1 MSGPEVATKHSE
13 GPVFRHTVTDS
24 DLGMRE
30 HAALK
35 PIDLSRIINLLED
48 PLASSLKERH
58 LSVLKKV
65 VKRNQ
70 NGFLL
75 KDLVQIF
82 KILNLCAEKAREHP
96 EYTLVICDLLKI
108 CSLPFLKEK
117 SSDESSYAQI
127 VKECLSQMGYL
138 MRVPSADV
146 RLQVCDSIAA
156 FYHPKAPRQQVEGL
170 HPTSPSYKPQMAEES
185 GVAETL
191 VLSLA
196 LLEEQPAV
204 RLQVLRALQLLSSA
218 SGLNCSLILRVRGAS
233 KICALMNEPDPS
245 GRLLRRCTDVLGNL
259 LELGSKEEAT
269 SQLSTTDCFMALKEA
284 FVNLLLNGH
293 RRSDLQLRN
302 DLLLICTVVAG
313 NPKAPLIESGF
324 AKQLILFATFPEIK
338 SHNPLVRNLKLSFSD
353 EDFEMKKLLFNML
366 VVMSRDLSA
375 VQLLQEGKVLL
386 ALLQHVR
393 PGEAPRRGEWTAA
406 QQEELQLQAL
416 ATLVSLVPLLPQ
428 DYLTCQG
435 STRLLL
441 LMDWCV
447 SAGLLTK
454 MEASSEEEDAVA
466 LEIKMDAL
474 LVLSTLCDNDAHR
487 KELFGPEGV
496 ELLVRFL
503 KMDPAL
509 FYSGLGHNKLILTTV
524 DCIWSCVVGCYPTE
538 DLFLEKGGVLLLLDL
553 LQSSPRNMQD
563 VVLGTLLELC
573 DNSKTPA
580 HISSWRGKKG
590 ETAAGLLVRLWRAQE
605 TELGVRRDASGRIV
619 DVRRPL
625 LSVAQEEEQVEP
637 IPADQPSAAIMD
649 VSENMRAKI
658 YSVFC
663 RLGFEDLPGLRTEDY
678 VTIAVISRYLDF
690 KVGEVW
696 AEISRELEAEGV
708 RPVSPDQEALQSI
721 GRTAEEAARAVAALQ
736 TQLLGQQRQ
745 QELREE
751 QQLYSEMRT
760 NHKHQEL
767 AVKSWEAFV
776 ARTSNYTLLKD
787 ARRLQEKSIASSR
800 PQKTDQ
806 DAVFHPTQI
815 RAMHT
820 TSFCGRSVQVEST
833 PVQLTGG
840 PLAGTDLALDRLS
853 VRGGALRSTRPAQ
866 PPGSVPVQ

>member
-1 MSGPEVATKHSE
+1 
-13 GPVFRHTVTDS
+13 
-24 DLGMRE
+24 
-30 HAALK
+30 
-35 PIDLSRIINLLED
+35 
-48 PLASSLKERH
+48 
-58 LSVLKKV
+58 
-65 VKRNQ
+65 
-70 NGFLL
+70 
-75 KDLVQIF
+75 
-82 KILNLCAEKAREHP
+82 
-96 EYTLVICDLLKI
+96 
-108 CSLPFLKEK
+108 
-117 SSDESSYAQI
+117 
-127 VKECLSQMGYL
+127 MGYL

-204 RLQVLRALQLLSSA
+204 RLQVLRTLQLLSSA

-233 KICALMNEPDPS
+233 KICALMNEPDSS

-302 DLLLICTVVAG
+302 DLLLICTAVAG

-441 LMDWCV
+441 LMDWCI

-524 DCIWSCVVGCYPTE
+524 DCIW
-538 DLFLEKGGVLLLLDL
+538 
-553 LQSSPRNMQD
+553 
-563 VVLGTLLELC
+563 
-573 DNSKTPA
+573 
-580 HISSWRGKKG
+580 
-590 ETAAGLLVRLWRAQE
+590 
-605 TELGVRRDASGRIV
+605 
-619 DVRRPL
+619 
-625 LSVAQEEEQVEP
+625 
-637 IPADQPSAAIMD
+637 
-649 VSENMRAKI
+649 
-658 YSVFC
+658 
-663 RLGFEDLPGLRTEDY
+663 
-678 VTIAVISRYLDF
+678 
-690 KVGEVW
+690 
-696 AEISRELEAEGV
+696 
-708 RPVSPDQEALQSI
+708 
-721 GRTAEEAARAVAALQ
+721 
-736 TQLLGQQRQ
+736 
-745 QELREE
+745 
-751 QQLYSEMRT
+751 
-760 NHKHQEL
+760 
-767 AVKSWEAFV
+767 
-776 ARTSNYTLLKD
+776 
-787 ARRLQEKSIASSR
+787 
-800 PQKTDQ
+800 
-806 DAVFHPTQI
+806 
-815 RAMHT
+815 
-820 TSFCGRSVQVEST
+820 
-833 PVQLTGG
+833 
-840 PLAGTDLALDRLS
+840 
-853 VRGGALRSTRPAQ
+853 
-866 PPGSVPVQ
+866 

>member
-1 MSGPEVATKHSE
+1 
-13 GPVFRHTVTDS
+13 
-24 DLGMRE
+24 
-30 HAALK
+30 
-35 PIDLSRIINLLED
+35 
-48 PLASSLKERH
+48 
-58 LSVLKKV
+58 
-65 VKRNQ
+65 
-70 NGFLL
+70 
-75 KDLVQIF
+75 
-82 KILNLCAEKAREHP
+82 
-96 EYTLVICDLLKI
+96 
-108 CSLPFLKEK
+108 
-117 SSDESSYAQI
+117 
-127 VKECLSQMGYL
+127 MGYL

-204 RLQVLRALQLLSSA
+204 RLQVLRTLQLLSSA

-233 KICALMNEPDPS
+233 KICALMNEPDSS

-302 DLLLICTVVAG
+302 DLLLICTAVAG

-447 SAGLLTK
+447 SADPYSGQGNSFHSSGGRGSKRAHLRHCVRLLRSVAALGDELLTEDLSDQGAIGQLLGLLTK

-663 RLGFEDLPGLRTEDY
+663 RLGKCSFEDLPGLRTEDY

-776 ARTSNYTLLKD
+776 ARTSNYTLLK
-787 ARRLQEKSIASSR
+787 
-800 PQKTDQ
+800 
-806 DAVFHPTQI
+806 
-815 RAMHT
+815 
-820 TSFCGRSVQVEST
+820 
-833 PVQLTGG
+833 
-840 PLAGTDLALDRLS
+840 
-853 VRGGALRSTRPAQ
+853 VRF
-866 PPGSVPVQ
+866 VIMI